1 MEEDVALTKAWLY
14 VTQDAITGRDQ
25 PSDRMWNRIWGVWRD
40 NMVNPDGRG
49 WNALKCHWKGIQT
62 QVCKFHGIYEMLERH
77 PPSGNKLQ
85 DIVMEAKFLFEGND
99 KGPFKYEHCWE
110 IMKANPKWCSQQL
123 TLANSSKKLKV
134 LDGDS
139 VDTGTASVPNNE
151 EEYLDVDG
159 VDRGPGRKKA
169 KENVQ
174 KMHDQKA
181 VVDMLSSYK
190 STLEKQH
197 AINQQN
203 MEWREQMFKKDFEL
217 REKSQ
222 KLKEETQKSKQKA
235 YKRKEQERILNTN
248 LEKLQPV
255 LRIAYEKMQ
264 AQILK
269 EWENEGLFGDE
280 VMNGG
285 ADISSI

>member
-1 MEEDVALTKAWLY
+1 M
-14 VTQDAITGRDQ
+14 
-25 PSDRMWNRIWGVWRD
+25 
-40 NMVNPDGRG
+40 
-49 WNALKCHWKGIQT
+49 
-62 QVCKFHGIYEMLERH
+62 
-77 PPSGNKLQ
+77 
-85 DIVMEAKFLFEGND
+85 FEGND

-123 TLANSSKKLKV
+123 TLANSSKKSKV

-203 MEWREQMFKKDFEL
+203 MEWREQMFK
-217 REKSQ
+217 
-222 KLKEETQKSKQKA
+222 
-235 YKRKEQERILNTN
+235 
-248 LEKLQPV
+248 
-255 LRIAYEKMQ
+255 
-264 AQILK
+264 
-269 EWENEGLFGDE
+269 
-280 VMNGG
+280 
-285 ADISSI
+285 